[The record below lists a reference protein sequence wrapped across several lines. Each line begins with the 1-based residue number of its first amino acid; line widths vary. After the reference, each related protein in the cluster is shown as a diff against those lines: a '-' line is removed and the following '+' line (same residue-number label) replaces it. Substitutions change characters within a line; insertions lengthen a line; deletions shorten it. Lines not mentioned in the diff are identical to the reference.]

1 MEQQGSVE
9 QHSARRVWRTLGM
22 CNVSVCLF
30 RAWRGYVHTE
40 ITTFSQVHTPRKTG
54 SNCSGKLEKSHS
66 KIESPISKCFNR
78 SCTFMEAPPHPAP
91 DCLQVPIMKQFIFR
105 SLLRTSCLP
114 DIFTSTLFFFFSNLA
129 SPFHAMP
136 RCLELAEQKPV
147 ILKT

>member
-1 MEQQGSVE
+1 MHDPPNLVKSSQTVLDEMSSPGSEMTVTRETLCLCWGGVRECGLRRGCISGEGTTGSKEWLQRTGRQQGSAGSRGEHGYMEQQGSVE

-66 KIESPISKCFNR
+66 KI
-78 SCTFMEAPPHPAP
+78 
-91 DCLQVPIMKQFIFR
+91 
-105 SLLRTSCLP
+105 
-114 DIFTSTLFFFFSNLA
+114 
-129 SPFHAMP
+129 
-136 RCLELAEQKPV
+136 
-147 ILKT
+147 